1 MSNSLKRMVFRI
13 IAVVLTV
20 MIMFTTNIA
29 MIISVAA
36 ETSEHLN
43 SDKRNGVRTV
53 VFLTKNT
60 SENIQLYWWDTT
72 NTEKTGFKTG
82 RRKPS
87 KKDDGYFLWE
97 FSVPSNA
104 TNAKFNIGD
113 VLTEKSVITE
123 DLEIKS
129 DLSNLIYYKKG
140 KGNAFINFN
149 KTSLKSDSK
158 QEDLH
163 LQKEENRV
171 IISYN
176 DLKEKFS
183 GTLSGLT
190 SCYHF
195 YDNNTEIAVISE
207 GDTLSYHAT
216 ITGKHDIT
224 VAVEDVFGNLYD
236 QKHYCDIFCRTERE
250 NFTFSVNE
258 MKVIYGDSCEIQKL
272 NGMFEDVV
280 YSSSNENV
288 VKINGTALNILKTG
302 SVIIKATVP
311 QTDEYNE
318 QTAEYTLNIENGNG
332 DNQIYFANETINIK
346 YSDTF
351 ENPVIYDKSIH
362 KNATVTYQSSYPSAV
377 LVDENGKITAN
388 KAVAEPVTIT
398 AYVKN
403 LENYSDT
410 EKSYVVN
417 ISKAVIEASVQNDVK
432 AVDYSDNLKVDLKQS
447 VSVIKVKNMQK
458 YDLNYDIVSEKTL
471 AGGTM
476 ENKASIDSSGIFRAK
491 RSGIFGV
498 RITVIPVNKNY
509 EEKELTLTIKVN
521 RGQRSI
527 PKIAPKYY
535 IVGCSYLLDIPVDEN
550 AQVTYKVNE
559 KSAEGKVSLEDNK
572 ITVKQPIKAFPVLAT
587 IASDTKYQECNVY
600 FEVNADYYQPEDTD
614 LFTVSGTY
622 AGDNS
627 EEHKFTQNSIT
638 LKAKTGY
645 QVALYD
651 SEIKDVTEY
660 QFRNSITFK
669 NNVKNPEIV
678 MKVIDK
684 KSPLYGAVTNVIGTD
699 ILLDKT
705 APIGQIT
712 VNQVESVFKKLLTT
726 ITFGL
731 FVPECHF
738 YIESEDN
745 KSEIFESGNVE
756 IKYFVQRFENKQ
768 KQTLMTFEELSEYEN
783 WENYSE
789 NLVLKDNENIVIYAR
804 LTDEFGNRS
813 FISTNGIV
821 VDNSKPVAIISYTN
835 NKHSDEGYYKA
846 SRKVTITVEDDNFKG
861 TTDMISISAEN
872 SGQQIDVPKF
882 SWKNSGDIWTCVI
895 SFKDDGRYHMEF
907 TDKFRDKAGNEC
919 SVIIEDGTKDLY
931 DFVIDKVTPEVVLS
945 YDNNNGK
952 GIYYNNSRTATIVVS
967 DNNFIGTDDMIHIS
981 VEDKTREVELP
992 EIEWIDN
999 ICKIY
1004 FEEDAHYHM
1013 EFTDKFRD
1021 RAGNKCKVTP
1031 AEDTKDAYDFV
1042 IDQTRPEILLSY
1054 DNNDCGEAE
1063 YYKDF
1068 REATIT
1074 VEDDNFTGTADMV
1087 KVVAKDSEKQSFA
1100 IENVIWNN
1108 NEETVVFDK
1117 EGSYELEITDT
1128 FRDKAGNIANITIA
1142 DGTKDPYKF
1151 TIDKTAPKVM
1161 ISYDNNTSSK
1171 DGYYTDF
1178 RTATLTV
1185 EDVNFAPNEN
1195 MTEVTATDIDGK
1207 AIKKDGKNLEI
1218 KTEWNNNVATI
1229 YYNEEANYCLKI
1241 LDTFKDKAGNKAVV
1255 NIADG
1260 TNDPYEFVID
1270 KTKPN
1275 VIVKYTDNEETLTDV
1290 LEKFV
1295 SFLTKGIV
1303 YFKDTVKV
1311 EISAKDTV
1319 SGIDKITYSAPVST
1333 DKNEA
1338 GLEAVQEN
1346 SITNNEISRDF
1357 KVEFDIPA
1365 DYKGKVMA
1373 KVFDKAQN
1381 FTDIDEN
1388 MIAVG
1393 NKENPKITLK
1403 ILNPNVAFKHDSIM
1417 YFNTNVKV
1425 GITITDVFFDV
1436 DLKGNESN
1444 LTICET
1450 TDGKNTQN
1458 IVLNN
1463 EWRRVENTN
1472 QYYNEFELSSEGNKR
1487 LEVSYTNYCGNSADN
1502 SIIEDI
1508 VIDKTEPKVTVSYDN
1523 NDVRNE
1529 KFYNKDRTLTLKVKD
1544 KNFVGSQDMVSITA
1558 KDVNGNELAV
1568 PTVDWKSDT
1577 GTITFANDGEY
1588 TTGTITFAN
1597 DGEYHFE
1604 TTDTLV
1610 DKAGNKAIID
1620 INGGTKNLNKFSDEF
1635 IIDKTAPKVTM
1646 FYNNNYSSVGE
1657 YYYNTPRTLTLNVE
1671 EDYFI
1676 TDGSISI
1683 TAKDMEENILSSPEI
1698 IWSEKTTDSIRT
1710 ATVKFT
1716 EDAIYKLSFAIHDQ
1730 AENVF
1735 EDFTDKDKQKNI
1747 TEFVVDTTSPTGL
1760 NINYTDK
1767 EGSITGTLEKF
1778 VEFVTRGIVY
1788 FKDTV
1793 TVTISAKD
1801 ITSGIDRIEY
1811 SAVVNTDKNESG
1823 LKGIKTVEVKNDGNS
1838 AGFST
1843 TFDISPEYKGN
1854 VKATV
1859 YNKAGLGTTTTDD
1872 TIAVSSQKP
1881 EITLKIVNSAD
1892 AVTHD
1897 GISYFNEDVKIRLKV
1912 EDVFFN
1918 ASKVVIKE
1926 NNKRIYPSS
1935 SWSRK
1940 NGTNEYYCDI
1950 TLTTEGA
1957 KTLTVNYTNNS
1968 GVQADNKS
1976 LGGLVIDKTAPKV
1989 TVSYDNNQSY
1999 VGGYYYQAQRTATIK
2014 VKDANF
2020 KPTDKM
2026 INLSAKDVSGKN
2038 LEIPKVSWNRNGEE
2052 CTIIF
2057 SDNAY
2062 YQMKFTKDF
2071 VDKAGNE
2078 IKVTVAKDI
2087 KDVYEFAVDNVNP
2100 NIKVEI
2106 YQGIYRLNTVTN
2118 EQSGTGKVIYSNKAV
2133 EIVVTADDNMTLL
2146 ENLDIKY
2153 SIEAS
2158 VDSVKDKTYTAPITL
2173 EPDRKFKITAV
2184 VTDKSGRK
2192 VECTSDNIVLDKT
2205 APDIDGIP
2213 PEVQFDV
2220 SKNNPKIDR
2229 NGNTLYNSNV
2239 ILDFSVI
2246 DPIINNSCSGL
2257 DISTLKYTILKDGQI
2272 TQSGNLSGTTENYDG
2287 RPRVLTGSI
2296 TVDANLNNSNNVT
2309 VVVDAKDNSENSVQ
2323 ESTNLSIDITNPSIA
2338 ISYSNNKSD
2347 NENQKYFNATRVAE
2361 IKITERNFDEND
2373 VIIKAKKD
2381 NSEYNPQL
2389 VWQHSGTGGT
2399 DNYTHTAQISYS
2411 QDGDYQF
2418 DISYT
2423 DEADNKADKADY
2435 GNSKAPNEFT
2445 IDQTAPAITLS
2456 YDNNSVKNGNYYKAK
2471 RVATITVR
2479 EHNFDTKRFTYECSA
2494 VDNGKSITAPVMSG
2508 WSSSG
2513 DVHTAT
2519 VRFTQDARFTMNM
2532 SFIDMA
2538 GNGANIVPK
2547 QEFYVDTKSPKI
2559 SMSGVTYKSANN
2571 NEGNIGF
2578 VLSAVDENV
2587 NRSSFK
2593 VKLNRVD
2600 IKGMGD
2606 DFTSYGKKDDT
2617 DNGIS
2622 YSVNNVKD
2630 DGIYTVTCEISDMAG
2645 NVTTIVNI
2653 NDDDKKEHKE
2663 EVIFSV
2669 NRMGSTF
2676 MLDDSTKKL
2685 VSDKY
2690 IKQVEEDIVITEINP
2705 DTVNKYAVILTKNEE
2720 EPKVLSYE
2728 TNYYRSIKEDEK
2740 HWNTYEYKINKSNFE
2755 DEGSYSLAI
2764 TTSDIASNT
2773 SYSETKNPDYSKEP
2787 VAKVDF
2793 VVDRT
2798 IPQVIVNNIQDGG
2811 HYNMESKT
2819 VDIIA
2824 NDDNILQGLTI
2835 TLNDKVVK
2843 EYNEEQLAEV
2853 QGRLSLNIN
2862 SSKSLQ
2868 NLKIVAVDAAHNSTE
2883 DSDSTSVNITN
2894 ILITTNVWIQ
2904 FINNPA
2910 LVVTAVSVI
2919 ALSIATTVFFI
2930 VRKKRK
2936 NR

>member
-1 MSNSLKRMVFRI
+1 MSNSLKRLMFRI

-29 MIISVAA
+29 MIISVTA
-36 ETSEHLN
+36 ETSEQLN
-43 SDKRNGVRTV
+43 SDKRNGFRTV
-53 VFLTKNT
+53 IFLTKNT

-72 NTEKTGFKTG
+72 SIEKTGFKTG
-82 RRKPS
+82 QRKLS

-104 TNAKFNIGD
+104 TNGKFNIGGN
-113 VLTEKSVITE
+113 LTETSVITE

-149 KTSLKSDSK
+149 NTSLKSDSK

-171 IISYN
+171 IISY
-176 DLKEKFS
+176 DSLKEKFA
-183 GTLSGLT
+183 GTLSSLT

-195 YDNNTEIAVISE
+195 YDNKAEIASISE
-207 GDTLSYHAT
+207 GDTLSYYAT

-224 VAVEDVFGNLYD
+224 VAAEDVFGNLYD

-258 MKVIYGDSCEIQKL
+258 MKVIYGNSCEIQKL
-272 NGMFEDVV
+272 NGMFEDIV
-280 YSSSNENV
+280 YSSSDENV

-302 SVIIKATVP
+302 SVKIKATAP

-318 QTAEYTLNIENGNG
+318 QTTEYILNIENGNG
-332 DNQIYFANETINIK
+332 DNQIYFANETINMK
-346 YSDTF
+346 YLDTF
-351 ENPVIYDKSIH
+351 ENPIIYDKSIH
-362 KNATVTYQSSYPSAV
+362 KNAIVTYQSSYPSAV
-377 LVDENGKITAN
+377 VVDDSGKITAN

-417 ISKAVIEASVQNDVK
+417 VSNAGIEASVQNDVK
-432 AVDYSDNLKVDLKQS
+432 VVDYADNLEIALNKLIS
-447 VSVIKVKNMQK
+447 ITKVKTMQK
-458 YDLNYDIVSEKTL
+458 YDLSYSIVSETTL
-471 AGGTM
+471 AGGEM
-476 ENKASIDSSGIFRAK
+476 KNKASVDSTGIFKAK

-498 RITVIPVNKNY
+498 KVTVIPVNKNY

-527 PKIAPKYY
+527 PKIAPKSY

-550 AQVTYKVNE
+550 AQVTYKINE

-587 IASDTKYQECNVY
+587 IALDTKYRECNVY

-614 LFTVSGTY
+614 LFTISGTY

-627 EEHKFTQNSIT
+627 EEHKFTKNSIT

-678 MKVIDK
+678 FKVIDK
-684 KSPLYGAVTNVIGTD
+684 KSSLYGAVTNVMSTD

-705 APIGQIT
+705 APTGQIKIS
-712 VNQVESVFKKLLTT
+712 QVESVFKKLLTT

-731 FVPECHF
+731 FVPECRF
-738 YIESEDN
+738 YIEAEDN

-768 KQTLMTFEELSEYEN
+768 KQTLMTFEELSEYESWKDYTDN
-783 WENYSE
+783 F
-789 NLVLKDNENIVIYAR
+789 VLTENENIVIYAR
-804 LTDEFGNRS
+804 LTDKFGNYS
-813 FISTNGIV
+813 FISSKGIV
-821 VDNSKPVAIISYTN
+821 IDNSKPIVKISYNN
-835 NKHSDEGYYKA
+835 NKSSDDGYYKSGRTA
-846 SRKVTITVEDDNFKG
+846 TFTVYDDNFKG
-861 TTDMISISAEN
+861 TADMISISAEN
-872 SGQQIDVPKF
+872 GGQQIDVPI
-882 SWKNSGDIWTCVI
+882 SWKNEGSLWTCVI
-895 SFKDDGRYHMEF
+895 KFKDNGKYHIDF
-907 TDKFRDKAGNEC
+907 TDKFKDKAGNEC
-919 SVIIEDGTKDLY
+919 NVIEDYGTKDVY
-931 DFVIDKVTPEVVLS
+931 DFVIDKVTPEVLLS

-952 GIYYNNSRTATIVVS
+952 GIYYNNSRTAKIVVS
-967 DNNFIGTDDMIHIS
+967 DNNFKGTADMIEIS
-981 VEDKTREVELP
+981 TVDKTGEVKLP

-999 ICKIY
+999 ICEIS
-1004 FEEDAHYHM
+1004 FEEDAHYEM
-1013 EFTDKFRD
+1013 KFTDTFRD

-1031 AEDTKDAYDFV
+1031 EENTENAYNFV
-1042 IDQTRPEILLSY
+1042 IDQTSPEILLSY
-1054 DNNDCGEAE
+1054 DNNDFGEAG

-1068 REATIT
+1068 RKATIT
-1074 VEDDNFTGTADMV
+1074 VEDDNFTGTVDMV

-1108 NEETVVFDK
+1108 NEGTVVFDK

-1151 TIDKTAPKVM
+1151 TIDKTVPKVM
-1161 ISYDNNTSSK
+1161 ISYDNNTPST
-1171 DGYYTDF
+1171 GRYYTDF

-1185 EDVNFAPNEN
+1185 EDVNFTPNET
-1195 MTEVTATDIDGK
+1195 MTEVIATDVDGK
-1207 AIKKDGKNLEI
+1207 AIQKDGKNLEI

-1275 VIVKYTDNEETLTDV
+1275 VIVKYTDNKETLTDV
-1290 LEKFV
+1290 LEKFL
-1295 SFLTKGIV
+1295 SFAIGDIV
-1303 YFKDTVKV
+1303 YFQDTVKV

-1338 GLEAVQEN
+1338 GLEAVLEN
-1346 SITNNEISRDF
+1346 SVINGKISRDF

-1365 DYKGKVMA
+1365 EYKGKVMA
-1373 KVFDKAQN
+1373 KVSDKAN
-1381 FTDIDEN
+1381 NLTDIDEDT
-1388 MIAVG
+1388 IAVS
-1393 NKENPKITLK
+1393 KKKPEITLE
-1403 ILNPNVAFKHDSIM
+1403 ILNPDDAVKHDSVM
-1417 YFNTNVKV
+1417 YFNTNIKV
-1425 GITITDVFFDV
+1425 GITVEDIFFDV
-1436 DLKGNESN
+1436 DLKGNEEY
-1444 LTICET
+1444 LTIRET

-1458 IVLNN
+1458 IILNDV
-1463 EWRRVENTN
+1463 WRRVSEDTN
-1472 QYYNEFELSSEGNKR
+1472 RYYNEFELSDEGNKK
-1487 LEVSYTNYCGNSADN
+1487 LEVSYTNYSGNSADN

-1508 VIDKTEPKVTVSYDN
+1508 VIDKTAPKVTVSYDN

-1529 KFYNKDRTLTLKVKD
+1529 KFYNNNRILKLKVKD
-1544 KNFVGSQDMVSITA
+1544 RNFVGSQNMVSITA
-1558 KDVNGNELAV
+1558 KDVNGNALAV
-1568 PTVDWKSDT
+1568 PTVDWESDT

-1588 TTGTITFAN
+1588 T
-1597 DGEYHFE
+1597 FE
-1604 TTDTLV
+1604 TTNTLE

-1620 INGGTKNLNKFSDEF
+1620 IDGGTKNKFSDEF

-1646 FYNNNYSSVGE
+1646 SYNNNYSSVGG

-1778 VEFVTRGIVY
+1778 VEFVTGGIGIVY

-1823 LKGIKTVEVKNDGNS
+1823 LRGIETVKVSNS
-1838 AGFST
+1838 DDKSAELST
-1843 TFDISPEYKGN
+1843 KFDISPEYKGN

-1859 YNKAGLGTTTTDD
+1859 YNKAGLNTTTIEDK
-1872 TIAVSSQKP
+1872 IAVSIKEP
-1881 EITLKIVNSAD
+1881 KITLGILNIAD

-1940 NGTNEYYCDI
+1940 NGTNEYYCDVV
-1950 TLTTEGA
+1950 LTTEGV
-1957 KTLTVNYTNNS
+1957 KTLKVDYTNNS
-1968 GVQADNKS
+1968 GVDAVSKS
-1976 LGGLVIDKTAPKV
+1976 LKDFVIDKTAPEV
-1989 TVSYDNNQSY
+1989 TVSYNNNQSY

-2078 IKVTVAKDI
+2078 IKVTVAKDT

-2309 VVVDAKDNSENSVQ
+2309 VVVDAKDNSENSVE

-2338 ISYSNNKSD
+2338 VSYSNNKSD

-2389 VWQHSGTGGT
+2389 VWQHSGNAYT
-2399 DNYTHTAQISYS
+2399 DSYVHTAQIIYS

-2418 DISYT
+2418 DITYT
-2423 DEADNKADKADY
+2423 DEASNKANKTDY
-2435 GNSKAPNEFT
+2435 GNSQAPNDFT
-2445 IDQTAPAITLS
+2445 IDRTAPAITLS

-2471 RVATITVR
+2471 RVATITVH
-2479 EHNFDTKRFTYECSA
+2479 EHNFDAKRFKYECSA
-2494 VDNGKSITAPVMSG
+2494 VDNGKSIAAPVMSG

-2513 DVHTAT
+2513 DIHTAT

-2538 GNGANIVPK
+2538 GNGANSVPK

-2622 YSVNNVKD
+2622 YSINNVKD

-2663 EVIFSV
+2663 EEVIFSV

-2690 IKQVEEDIVITEINP
+2690 IKQVEEDIIITEINP